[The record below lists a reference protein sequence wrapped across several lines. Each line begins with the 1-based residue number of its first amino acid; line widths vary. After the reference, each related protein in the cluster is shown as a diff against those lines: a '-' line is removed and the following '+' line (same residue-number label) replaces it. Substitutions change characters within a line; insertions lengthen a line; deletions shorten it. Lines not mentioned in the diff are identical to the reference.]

1 MGGPCRLKAPGKLN
15 TAAPTSTDN
24 FHIRPFVFDGVEF
37 QSVEQA
43 YQASKFTHT
52 YVREAL
58 RKMLPTPGESDSE
71 HGMRVWSEG
80 QHHRCIRPDW
90 NAVKVEIMLRA
101 CRAKYAQHADL
112 QAALVSTLDVPLDG
126 APSTSWTTNAGGT
139 ESWTRW
145 NGLIQMRLREE
156 LQPTGILPGLEQAFA
171 SFYESEGGAQLP
183 LPDEDA
189 PKRLVQLKGLLDKL
203 QTAGSSSSS
212 GDTQPAARSHVAGLW
227 LGEASP
233 AAELVPVN
241 PIHWSLTRQPPAPR
255 PASNAFGGGYFVN
268 AESIPGSPELHFTID
283 GTWDVSSGA
292 VTLTK
297 RYVSH
302 NIPEMMTVVYEGKL
316 CSEADGSYILKGTW
330 TNVVEE
336 THGVFG
342 CRLEPQ
348 G

>member
-1 MGGPCRLKAPGKLN
+1 MGV
-15 TAAPTSTDN
+15 AA
-24 FHIRPFVFDGVEF
+24 
-37 QSVEQA
+37 
-43 YQASKFTHT
+43 
-52 YVREAL
+52 
-58 RKMLPTPGESDSE
+58 
-71 HGMRVWSEG
+71 
-80 QHHRCIRPDW
+80 
-90 NAVKVEIMLRA
+90 
-101 CRAKYAQHADL
+101 
-112 QAALVSTLDVPLDG
+112 
-126 APSTSWTTNAGGT
+126 
-139 ESWTRW
+139 
-145 NGLIQMRLREE
+145 
-156 LQPTGILPGLEQAFA
+156 
-171 SFYESEGGAQLP
+171 
-183 LPDEDA
+183 
-189 PKRLVQLKGLLDKL
+189 
-203 QTAGSSSSS
+203 
-212 GDTQPAARSHVAGLW
+212 LW